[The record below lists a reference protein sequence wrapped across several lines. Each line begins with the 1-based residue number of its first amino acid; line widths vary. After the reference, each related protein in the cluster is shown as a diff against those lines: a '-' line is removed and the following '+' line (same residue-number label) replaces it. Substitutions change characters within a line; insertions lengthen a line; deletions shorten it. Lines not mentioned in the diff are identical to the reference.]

1 MKSIWIIA
9 LLFTSIVI
17 SGQSKD
23 VNIQNKYGAAGY
35 DLVSYTEKKAI
46 KGNDK
51 FMLRHNGVVYRF
63 SSKVNSLKFEK
74 DPVKFL
80 PQYGG
85 WCAYAMAT
93 KGEKVKVNPKTF
105 ELRNGK
111 LYLFYDAY
119 FNNTYEDW
127 IEEGPEE
134 LVIKA
139 DKNWASIVNNGQ

>member
-1 MKSIWIIA
+1 MKSIWMLF
-9 LLFTSIVI
+9 LLFASLVI
-17 SGQSKD
+17 TGQSKD
-23 VNIQNKYGAAGY
+23 INIQNNYGAAGY
-35 DLVSYTEKKAI
+35 DLVSYTEEKAI
-46 KGNDK
+46 KGSDK
-51 FMLRHNGVVYRF
+51 FMYKHKGVVYRF
-63 SSKVNSLKFEK
+63 SSKVNLLKFEK
-74 DPVKFL
+74 NPVKFL

-119 FNNTYEDW
+119 FDNTYEDW
-127 IEEGPEE
+127 IEQEPEE

-139 DKNWASIVNNGQ
+139 DKNWASIVNSSQ

>member
-1 MKSIWIIA
+1 MKSIWILV
-9 LLFTSIVI
+9 LLFTSVVI
-17 SGQSKD
+17 NGQGKA
-23 VNIQNKYGAAGY
+23 VNIQNNFGAAGY
-35 DLVSYTEKKAI
+35 DLVSYVEQKAI

-51 FMLRHNGVVYRF
+51 FILKYQGVSYRF
-63 SSKVNSLKFEK
+63 SSKVNLLKFEE

-93 KGEKVKVNPKTF
+93 QGEKVKVNPKTF

-119 FNNTYEDW
+119 FDNTYEDW
-127 IEEGPEE
+127 KEEGPEE
-134 LVIKA
+134 LVVKA
-139 DKNWASIVNNGQ
+139 DKNWALILHNSQ

>member
-1 MKSIWIIA
+1 MKSIWIIV
-9 LLFTSIVI
+9 LFFTCVVI
-17 SGQSKD
+17 NGQNKD
-23 VNIQNKYGAAGY
+23 VNIQNDYAVAGY
-35 DLVSYTEKKAI
+35 DLVSYVNGEAI

-51 FMLRHNGVVYRF
+51 FMLTHKGVSYRF
-63 SSKVNSLKFEK
+63 SSNVNLLKFEK

-105 ELRNGK
+105 ELRKGK

-119 FNNTYEDW
+119 FDNTYEDW
-127 IEEGPEE
+127 IEEGPDE
-134 LVIKA
+134 LVIRA
-139 DKNWASIVNNGQ
+139 NKNWSSIVNRNP

>member
-1 MKSIWIIA
+1 MKSIWMLF
-9 LLFTSIVI
+9 LLFASLVI
-17 SGQSKD
+17 TGQSKD
-23 VNIQNKYGAAGY
+23 INIQNNFGASGY
-35 DLVSYTEKKAI
+35 DLVSYVEQQAK

-51 FMLRHNGVVYRF
+51 FIFKYQGVSYRF
-63 SSKVNSLKFEK
+63 SSKVNLLKFEK
-74 DPVKFL
+74 NPVKFL

-119 FNNTYEDW
+119 FDNTYEDW
-127 IEEGPEE
+127 IEEEPEE

-139 DKNWASIVNNGQ
+139 DKNWASIVNSSQ